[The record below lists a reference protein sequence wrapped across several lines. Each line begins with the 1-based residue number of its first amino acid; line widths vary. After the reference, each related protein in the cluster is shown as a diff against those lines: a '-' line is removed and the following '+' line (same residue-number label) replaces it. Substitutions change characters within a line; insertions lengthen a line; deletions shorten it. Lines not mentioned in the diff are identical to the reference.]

1 VETPSS
7 LDGFLHDF
15 RRAFL
20 VAKLPMLGHVAVG
33 AQGHQVRE
41 GVVALLASLDLVMH
55 VKILQGPA
63 LLTPP
68 AVSLQHQPLQL
79 LPPPDP
85 LRLP

>member
-1 VETPSS
+1 
-7 LDGFLHDF
+7 
-15 RRAFL
+15 
-20 VAKLPMLGHVAVG
+20 
-33 AQGHQVRE
+33 
-41 GVVALLASLDLVMH
+41 LASLDLVMH